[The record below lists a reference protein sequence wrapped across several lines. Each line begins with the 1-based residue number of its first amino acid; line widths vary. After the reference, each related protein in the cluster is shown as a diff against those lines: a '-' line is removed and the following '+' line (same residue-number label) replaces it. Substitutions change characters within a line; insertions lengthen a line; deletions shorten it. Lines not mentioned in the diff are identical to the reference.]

1 MLVDSHC
8 HIYFPQLKSR
18 LSELLANMSTYDVSH
33 ALVVSVNSESFKE
46 LLPLVE
52 RENRF
57 FASVGE
63 HPVEEHA
70 EEITLE
76 ALILAARHPKVVG
89 IGETGLDYYHQKD
102 PVKITAQ
109 HDRFMRHIQASN
121 QTGLPLI
128 IHTRSAGQAV
138 LDTLEEY
145 HHQGAVI
152 HCFTEDL
159 AFAKRALEMGY
170 YISFSGIVTFKN
182 ARNIQEVAR
191 YVPDDRLLVE
201 TDAPYLAPVPCRGK
215 VNEPAWVAHT
225 AAFIAELR
233 EQTLAHIAKISAD
246 NFFTLFN
253 KARLSC

>member
-233 EQTLAHIAKISAD
+233 EQTLAHIAKVSAD